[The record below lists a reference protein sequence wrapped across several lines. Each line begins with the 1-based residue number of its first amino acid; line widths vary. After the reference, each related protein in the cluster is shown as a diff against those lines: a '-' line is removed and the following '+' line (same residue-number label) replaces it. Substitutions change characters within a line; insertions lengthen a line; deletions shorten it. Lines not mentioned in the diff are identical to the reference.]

1 MLHSISWLEF
11 FTTIGLIVGGYY
23 VITGLLLYSGEIGSI
38 LKSKSRRSTFDPSP
52 QAPLQ
57 QTDQLIGVAKPESS
71 GDTGLREV
79 VVNANEV
86 LVSESSVAEEP
97 IEVTSITVTVE
108 DDVASLT
115 SEIEALVRIVSH
127 SSRDE
132 SLPLFQSLISRYSSL
147 VDTDHVEPLSQLLHD
162 KVSEH
167 CNFQIDV
174 DEIRGWW
181 SMADERIRHK
191 SK

>member
-1 MLHSISWLEF
+1 MLQSISWLEF
-11 FTTIGLIVGGYY
+11 FTTIGLVVGGYY
-23 VITGLLLYSGEIGSI
+23 LITGLLLYSKEIGSF
-38 LKSKSRRSTFDPSP
+38 LKSKSRRSLLNQSSQT
-52 QAPLQ
+52 PLK
-57 QTDQLIGVAKPESS
+57 QTDHLIGVAKAESPS
-71 GDTGLREV
+71 DTGLRV
-79 VVNANEV
+79 AVVNADEV
-86 LVSESSVAEEP
+86 LVSESSIAEES

-132 SLPLFQSLISRYSSL
+132 SLPLFQSLISRYSGL

>member
-1 MLHSISWLEF
+1 MLQSISWMEF
-11 FTTIGLIVGGYY
+11 FTTIVLFVGAYY
-23 VITGLLLYSGEIGSI
+23 VITGLLLYRGEIGSFF
-38 LKSKSRRSTFDPSP
+38 KSKSRRSTLNQSSET
-52 QAPLQ
+52 PLQ
-57 QTDQLIGVAKPESS
+57 ETDQLIGVAKAESS

-79 VVNANEV
+79 VVSADEV

-174 DEIRGWW
+174 DEIRSWW

>member
-1 MLHSISWLEF
+1 MLQSISWLEF

-23 VITGLLLYSGEIGSI
+23 VITGLLLYTKEIGSF
-38 LKSKSRRSTFDPSP
+38 LKSKSRRSTLDQSP
-52 QAPLQ
+52 QTASP
-57 QTDQLIGVAKPESS
+57 QTDQLIGVARTESS

-79 VVNANEV
+79 VVSANEV
-86 LVSESSVAEEP
+86 LVSKSSVAEEP
-97 IEVTSITVTVE
+97 IEVTSIKVTVE

-147 VDTDHVEPLSQLLHD
+147 LDTDHVEPLSQLLHD

>member
-1 MLHSISWLEF
+1 MLQSISWLEF
-11 FTTIGLIVGGYY
+11 FTTIALIVGGYY
-23 VITGLLLYSGEIGSI
+23 LITGLLLYNKEIGSFI
-38 LKSKSRRSTFDPSP
+38 KGKSRLSPSVNQSP
-52 QAPLQ
+52 QTALQ
-57 QTDQLIGVAKPESS
+57 QTDQLIGLAKTESS
-71 GDTGLREV
+71 SHTGLREV
-79 VVNANEV
+79 TVSAEDM
-86 LVSESSVAEEP
+86 LVSSSHVAEEP
-97 IEVTSITVTVE
+97 IEITSITVT

-147 VDTDHVEPLSQLLHD
+147 LDTDHVEPLSQLLHD

-167 CNFQIDV
+167 CNFQIDL

>member
-1 MLHSISWLEF
+1 MLQSISWLEF

-23 VITGLLLYSGEIGSI
+23 LFTGLLLYSREIGSF
-38 LKSKSRRSTFDPSP
+38 LKSKSDRSPLNQTP

-57 QTDQLIGVAKPESS
+57 QTDQLIGAAKAESPS
-71 GDTGLREV
+71 DTGLREA
-79 VVNANEV
+79 VVNADEV
-86 LVSESSVAEEP
+86 LVSESSIVEEP

-147 VDTDHVEPLSQLLHD
+147 LDTDHVEPLSQLLHD
-162 KVSEH
+162 KISEH
-167 CNFQIDV
+167 CNFQIDI
-174 DEIRGWW
+174 DDIRGWW
-181 SMADERIRHK
+181 SMADERLSHK

>member
-1 MLHSISWLEF
+1 MLQSISWLEF
-11 FTTIGLIVGGYY
+11 FTTIGLVVGGYY
-23 VITGLLLYSGEIGSI
+23 FITGLLLYSKEIGSFF
-38 LKSKSRRSTFDPSP
+38 KSKSRSSP
-52 QAPLQ
+52 LNQFSQTPLQ
-57 QTDQLIGVAKPESS
+57 QTDQVIGVAKAESS
-71 GDTGLREV
+71 GDIGLREIV
-79 VVNANEV
+79 VSANEV

-132 SLPLFQSLISRYSSL
+132 SLPLFQSLIARYSSL

-162 KVSEH
+162 KISEH

>member
-1 MLHSISWLEF
+1 MLQSISWLEF
-11 FTTIGLIVGGYY
+11 FTTIGLVVGGYY
-23 VITGLLLYSGEIGSI
+23 LITGLLLYSGEIGSF
-38 LKSKSRRSTFDPSP
+38 LKSKSSGSTLNQSP
-52 QAPLQ
+52 QTSLQ
-57 QTDQLIGVAKPESS
+57 ETDQLIGVATAESTR
-71 GDTGLREV
+71 DAGLHEV
-79 VVNANEV
+79 VVSANEV
-86 LVSESSVAEEP
+86 LVGEPSIAEEP
-97 IEVTSITVTVE
+97 IEVTSIMVTVE

-132 SLPLFQSLISRYSSL
+132 SLPLFQSLIARYSSL
-147 VDTDHVEPLSQLLHD
+147 VDTNHVEPLSQLLHD

>member
-1 MLHSISWLEF
+1 MLQSISWLEF

-23 VITGLLLYSGEIGSI
+23 VITGLLLYSKEIGSF
-38 LKSKSRRSTFDPSP
+38 LKNKSRRSPFDQSSP
-52 QAPLQ
+52 TPLQ
-57 QTDQLIGVAKPESS
+57 QTDQLVGVAKTESFN
-71 GDTGLREV
+71 GIGLREV
-79 VVNANEV
+79 TISAEEV
-86 LVSESSVAEEP
+86 SVSESQVAEEP
-97 IEVTSITVTVE
+97 IDVTSITVTVE

-147 VDTDHVEPLSQLLHD
+147 VDTDHVESLSQLLHD

>member
-1 MLHSISWLEF
+1 MLQSISWLEF
-11 FTTIGLIVGGYY
+11 FTKTGLIVGGYY
-23 VITGLLLYSGEIGSI
+23 VITGLLLFSKEIGSF
-38 LKSKSRRSTFDPSP
+38 LKSKSSRSPLNQFSQT
-52 QAPLQ
+52 PLQ

-79 VVNANEV
+79 VVSADEV

-97 IEVTSITVTVE
+97 IEVTSVTVTVE

-115 SEIEALVRIVSH
+115 SEIDALVSIVSD

-132 SLPLFQSLISRYSSL
+132 SLPLFQSLISRYASL

-167 CNFQIDV
+167 CNFKIDV

>member
-1 MLHSISWLEF
+1 MLQSISWLEF
-11 FTTIGLIVGGYY
+11 FTTIGLIVSGYY
-23 VITGLLLYSGEIGSI
+23 LITGLLLYSGEIGSL
-38 LKSKSRRSTFDPSP
+38 LKSKSRRSALNQSHQT
-52 QAPLQ
+52 PLQ
-57 QTDQLIGVAKPESS
+57 QTDQLIGVARTEPPS
-71 GDTGLREV
+71 DTGLGEAV
-79 VVNANEV
+79 VSADEV
-86 LVSESSVAEEP
+86 LVSESSLAEEP